1 MAKVKLYKL
10 DGSVAGELSLA
21 DAVFAV
27 AANNALVHE
36 ASVAQMHNARQPLA
50 HTKTRADVRGG
61 GKKPWKQKGTGRA
74 RHGSTRSPI
83 WVGGGVTFGPRSE
96 RTFDVKINKRARR
109 KAICMLLSDRVRDD
123 HFIAVDALTI
133 DGGKTAKLVKAL
145 AAIKLDGRRSVLMV
159 VDSKNMAARRAAQN
173 LPKVRTIAPNSL
185 NVNDLLRAGYVLA
198 GESEIKLIESTYGSS
213 R

>member
-1 MAKVKLYKL
+1 MAKVKIYKL
-10 DGSVAGELSLA
+10 DGSVVGELTLA
-21 DAVFAV
+21 TEIFDVV
-27 AANNALVHE
+27 GNQGLIHE
-36 ASVAQMHNARQPLA
+36 ASLAQSLNARQPLA

-74 RHGSTRSPI
+74 RHGSSRSPI

-123 HFIAVDALTI
+123 HFIAMDELTI
-133 DGGKTAKLVKAL
+133 EGCKTSQLVKAL
-145 AAIKLDGRRSVLMV
+145 AAMKIDGRRSLLMV
-159 VDSKNMAARRAAQN
+159 VDSKNTAARRAASN
-173 LPKVRTIAPNSL
+173 IPKVRTIAPNSL
-185 NVNDLLRAGYVLA
+185 NVNDLLRSGYVMA
-198 GESEIKLIESTYGSS
+198 GVGEIKTIETTYGSA